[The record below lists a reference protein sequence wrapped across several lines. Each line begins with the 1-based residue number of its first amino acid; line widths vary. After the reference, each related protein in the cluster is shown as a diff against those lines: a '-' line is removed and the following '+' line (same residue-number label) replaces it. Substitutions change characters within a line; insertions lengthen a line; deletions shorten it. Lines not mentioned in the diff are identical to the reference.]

1 LQTVRT
7 PKRLSTIQLTATIS
21 PFAGTAGLEPGVS
34 IIMWNAPAEI
44 SAFLSIKYW
53 STGAIFGYLSDCAA
67 AFGTSEPM
75 LISSSRIVQ
84 PQAMMLIIFSLIILS
99 DITLALVI
107 FAFIFLSP
115 MAALIAMSP
124 FAAAARSPL

>member
-1 LQTVRT
+1 
-7 PKRLSTIQLTATIS
+7 
-21 PFAGTAGLEPGVS
+21 
-34 IIMWNAPAEI
+34 M
-44 SAFLSIKYW
+44 
-53 STGAIFGYLSDCAA
+53 STGKRERRAVALDDVGAHLRRIVIVCAA

-75 LISSSRIVQ
+75 LISSTRIVQ

-99 DITLALVI
+99 VITLALVI
-107 FAFIFLSP
+107 LAFIFLSP

>member
-1 LQTVRT
+1 MESGAALRAS
-7 PKRLSTIQLTATIS
+7 RS
-21 PFAGTAGLEPGVS
+21 
-34 IIMWNAPAEI
+34 

-75 LISSSRIVQ
+75 LISSTRIVQ

-99 DITLALVI
+99 VITLALAI
-107 FAFIFLSP
+107 LAFIFLSP
-115 MAALIAMSP
+115 WPPSSRGILSP
-124 FAAAARSPL
+124 SPLLTLLYDFAQIRNRPYLNRSILH